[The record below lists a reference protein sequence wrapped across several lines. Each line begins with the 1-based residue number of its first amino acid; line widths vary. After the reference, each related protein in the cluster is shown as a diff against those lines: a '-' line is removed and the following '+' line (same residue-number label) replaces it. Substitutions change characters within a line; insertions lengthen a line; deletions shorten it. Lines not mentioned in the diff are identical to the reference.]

1 MSSLTNTRFARQI
14 VSMVQRLRGLVLE
27 NNALRHSN
35 EHLLEV
41 IEEYKR
47 LQREEYEERLASAVA
62 PPPVFVAG
70 DMNVAPPSVAE
81 DMNPDSVNPDSC
93 DVNP

>member
-14 VSMVQRLRGLVLE
+14 VSMVRRLRSLVLE

-41 IEEYKR
+41 IEEYRRFK
-47 LQREEYEERLASAVA
+47 REEYEERLASAVA
-62 PPPVFVAG
+62 PPPVFVA
-70 DMNVAPPSVAE
+70 E
-81 DMNPDSVNPDSC
+81 DMNPDSLNPDDG